1 MGAPGPSGRVIVG
14 SSCRLLPPALVQGP
28 QQGQPLVEPHARP
41 GADLLAAAQAAQA
54 PAGPPVDLA
63 DLGAGRGNVVGAGH
77 AAGWALSMGLWR
89 GARGATAEALVL
101 RHCQGDFVDYN

>member
-14 SSCRLLPPALVQGP
+14 SSCPLLPPALVQGP

-77 AAGWALSMGLWR
+77 AAGMALSMGLWR
-89 GARGATAEALVL
+89 ADRDRKSTRLNFS
-101 RHCQGDFVDYN
+101 H